1 MFNFWGGMKI
11 EYNYQLL
18 NVENSSILWPW
29 ELEKRSDL
37 MQWLGAIVLSPQIT
51 EQYVSCENLESS
63 F

>member
-1 MFNFWGGMKI
+1 MKI

-37 MQWLGAIVLSPQIT
+37 MQWLGVIVLMPQIT
-51 EQYVSCENLESS
+51 EEYVSCENLESS